1 MYSVG
6 MCSDT
11 HNNIARFEVV
21 VNEVAGMDVLQAME
35 LGVVDISPL
44 VVVSEVEFTHQLP
57 SQKQY
62 SPDCKLEMAANKE
75 ALEGLAKTVDCHCIE
90 ASFRTK
96 PMDTRDTGPSL
107 KFCVDMELAA
117 QGVNLSF
124 NSLEFN
130 DDIVSR

>member
-1 MYSVG
+1 MR
-6 MCSDT
+6 SDT
-11 HNNIARFEVV
+11 HNDIARFEVT
-21 VNEVAGMDVLQAME
+21 VNEVAGMDVLQATE

-62 SPDCKLEMAANKE
+62 SPNRKLEIAVNKE
-75 ALEGLAKTVDCHCIE
+75 ALKGLAKTVDCHCIE
-90 ASFRTK
+90 ASFHTK
-96 PMDTRDTGPSL
+96 PMDTRDTRPSL
-107 KFCVDMELAA
+107 KLCVDMELAA

-130 DDIVSR
+130 DDIVS

>member
-1 MYSVG
+1 
-6 MCSDT
+6 
-11 HNNIARFEVV
+11 
-21 VNEVAGMDVLQAME
+21 VNEVAGMDVLQATE
-35 LGVVDISPL
+35 LGVVDISPS

-62 SPDCKLEMAANKE
+62 SPDRKLEMAANKE
-75 ALEGLAKTVDCHCIE
+75 ALKGLAKTVDCHCIE
-90 ASFRTK
+90 ASFHTK

-107 KFCVDMELAA
+107 KLCVDMELAA

-130 DDIVSR
+130 DNIISQ

>member
-1 MYSVG
+1 MR
-6 MCSDT
+6 SDT
-11 HNNIARFEVV
+11 HNDIARFEVA
-21 VNEVAGMDVLQAME
+21 VNEVVGMDVLQATE
-35 LGVVDISPL
+35 LGVVDISPS

-62 SPDCKLEMAANKE
+62 SPDRKLEMAANKE
-75 ALEGLAKTVDCHCIE
+75 ALKGLAKTVDCHCIE
-90 ASFRTK
+90 ASFHTK

-107 KFCVDMELAA
+107 KLCVDMELAA

-130 DDIVSR
+130 DNIVSR